1 MLKIWTNLTE
11 DARISTMW
19 EEKGTCKRKESRSTD
34 RQTDKQM
41 NKQVRHEEELFGM
54 QMFRESI
61 ILLFQGDAWSTVSH
75 VLVGILS
82 TAYHQKVKQQ
92 TVN

>member
-1 MLKIWTNLTE
+1 MQECPLC
-11 DARISTMW
+11 
-19 EEKGTCKRKESRSTD
+19 GKRKEHARERKAD
-34 RQTDKQM
+34 RQTDRETDRHKQM

>member
-1 MLKIWTNLTE
+1 
-11 DARISTMW
+11 
-19 EEKGTCKRKESRSTD
+19 
-34 RQTDKQM
+34 M

-92 TVN
+92 TVNWNTSAVSYDIFVKMHSKS

>member
-19 EEKGTCKRKESRSTD
+19 EEKGTCKRKESRLTD